1 VGGHD
6 QAYWIDEPTG
16 GVSYSIAA
24 RGLDIAYWE
33 YEEYWKWIL
42 QKNCP
47 SARFVSIDH
56 QILEILNETSLKKLI
71 SQATIRV
78 FHINVKSVNGFIFNC
93 LLA

>member
-24 RGLDIAYWE
+24 RGLYIPHCVN
-33 YEEYWKWIL
+33 EEYWKWIP

-47 SARFVSIDH
+47 GARFVSIDH
-56 QILEILNETSLKKLI
+56 QNLDILNETS
-71 SQATIRV
+71 
-78 FHINVKSVNGFIFNC
+78 
-93 LLA
+93 